1 MDDISMMRQLIRK
14 YGDDFSSMFKDIKL
28 NFMQYSKGQL
38 KAKYKAYFF
47 YGHDK
52 K

>member
-1 MDDISMMRQLIRK
+1 
-14 YGDDFSSMFKDIKL
+14 MFKDIKI

-38 KAKYKAYFF
+38 KAKYKAYFH
-47 YGHDK
+47 YGHDGKGK